1 MSKLET
7 AIQDLM
13 SEVRNN
19 REKLAEAVSDE
30 VVLEPSPTGKM
41 LSKLASAV
49 REVSVEP
56 TYEDLDAFLR
66 GLK

>member
-19 REKLAEAVSDE
+19 REKLAEAVSEE
-30 VVLEPSPTGKM
+30 VVLEPSPTGQM

-56 TYEDLDAFLR
+56 TYGDLDAFLR

>member
-1 MSKLET
+1 
-7 AIQDLM
+7 M